1 MAVLREAGIEPVVKM
16 AGDRLA
22 AGMSGKDYLVD
33 RVLVPAADAERAREL
48 LAVRGF
54 PSGAASADEASFEEE
69 ATGIGS
75 RGRERAGVPPAQG
88 LTARDGGRAR
98 RQCRCDSQSGGT
110 FPRGPGAG
118 WSTGWWVGGARGWP
132 RTSASSGYDQNQS
145 SPGSKLCTTG

>member
-1 MAVLREAGIEPVVKM
+1 MANDLVEVISGVQADLTGSAVAVLREAGIEPVVKM

-69 ATGIGS
+69 ATGS
-75 RGRERAGVPPAQG
+75 
-88 LTARDGGRAR
+88 
-98 RQCRCDSQSGGT
+98 
-110 FPRGPGAG
+110 GPGDE
-118 WSTGWWVGGARGWP
+118 SVREFL
-132 RTSASSGYDQNQS
+132 RRKD
-145 SPGSKLCTTG
+145 